1 MLQEEIDV
9 EEKNLEDQDLEE
21 KLNTACE
28 FIERRLTA
36 IWSAIDAVDTKINI
50 ALGFAS
56 TILVLLAGF
65 YSLGPSTWPI
75 PSLAMFGLA
84 LVAYIFLAI
93 LSILAYMVR
102 AWSYRPDPSTLV
114 QHCMNKKYC
123 IVDIKRW
130 ASDECKLAC
139 YENLKKLNKKATL
152 TNWVLFI
159 LALQTILIVFGL
171 AYTIIAD

>member
-1 MLQEEIDV
+1 MEEH
-9 EEKNLEDQDLEE
+9 NLEDRTLED
-21 KLNTACE
+21 KLTIACE

-65 YSLGPSTWPI
+65 YSLGPSTWPLL
-75 PSLAMFGLA
+75 SLILFGLA
-84 LVAYIFLAI
+84 SVAYIVLAI
-93 LSILAYMVR
+93 LSVLVYMVR

-114 QHCMNKKYC
+114 QHCKDKGYC
-123 IVDIKRW
+123 IADIKQW
-130 ASDECKLAC
+130 AADECKSSC
-139 YENLKKLNKKATL
+139 YDNLEKLNKKATL
-152 TNWVLFI
+152 TNWVLGI

-171 AYTIIAD
+171 VYAIFTD